1 MEWQFSGEIPIY
13 SQLVEKIKLKIVS
26 GEYIPGQRFP
36 AVRELAQEAGVN
48 PNTMQRAMQELE
60 RQGFLFSLRTSGRY
74 VTEDTQLI
82 DETKKTMA
90 GELIQ
95 KFLKQME
102 ALGFRR
108 EEISRLMT
116 DHMEG
121 GEVNGDLG
129 V

>member
-1 MEWQFSGEIPIY
+1 MEWQFSSELPIY
-13 SQLVEKIKLKIVS
+13 SQLVEKIKFKIVS

-74 VTEDTQLI
+74 VTEDIQLI
-82 DETKKTMA
+82 EEAKKTMA
-90 GELIQ
+90 GDLIE
-95 KFLKQME
+95 KFLGQME
-102 ALGFRR
+102 ALGFRQ
-108 EEISRLMT
+108 EEIGRLVA

-121 GEVNGDLG
+121 GEGNGNLG